1 MLKGDLVSCRLQ
13 YGDEAMVKRGK
24 AILKQTG
31 AGIFS
36 YVLFCLGGAYESY
49 YRGAN
54 MGFTACIAVC
64 VIAFIILGAVV
75 SFIRKE
81 YDYRKYN
88 AHICLFISLGL
99 LIQIMVQGNLPP
111 EKSAAICIISYVI
124 SIILGIWGALL
135 TTGKIV
141 IKNKNVRST
150 LKIIETMSLFLLT
163 CLCVVGRRF
172 FGRRGAVLFNALGK
186 QKSSVFFWC
195 CIMIVMMVAAF
206 ISAFVKVDIIVRPD
220 FYKSRNENSN

>member
-1 MLKGDLVSCRLQ
+1 MLKGDLVSCRFQ

-64 VIAFIILGAVV
+64 AIAFIILGAVV

-88 AHICLFISLGL
+88 AHICLFVSLGL
-99 LIQIMVQGNLPP
+99 TIQIMVQGNLPP
-111 EKSAAICIISYVI
+111 EKSTAICIISYVI

-141 IKNKNVRST
+141 IKNKNIRST
-150 LKIIETMSLFLLT
+150 L
-163 CLCVVGRRF
+163 
-172 FGRRGAVLFNALGK
+172 
-186 QKSSVFFWC
+186 
-195 CIMIVMMVAAF
+195 
-206 ISAFVKVDIIVRPD
+206 
-220 FYKSRNENSN
+220 